1 MKVKDY
7 RNMAFESACYR
18 TPEYIAFER
27 ACRRELKKQCAER
40 GINIHTFHGNHFEW
54 SAVLE
59 KGGKF
64 VYVSMSDVRWFDWYD
79 NMLIRTMSHDKDWRG
94 GGNNKCAFNEVGEY
108 AERLFESE

>member
-40 GINIHTFHGNHFEW
+40 GINIHTFHGRW
-54 SAVLE
+54 ASMPRGCS
-59 KGGKF
+59 KGCK
-64 VYVSMSDVRWFDWYD
+64 
-79 NMLIRTMSHDKDWRG
+79 
-94 GGNNKCAFNEVGEY
+94 
-108 AERLFESE
+108 RLFSITHVFDGAVSRELVGRSFFM